1 MVRYMRTLEFYYP
14 HLVQLLQIGTTHEG
28 RSIEGVKI
36 GIDINPSPSDFE
48 QDHNEFL
55 NKTQKRQKR
64 AFWIDGNMHAREWAS
79 SHTALFIINQLIASY
94 GKDTFLTKA
103 LEQIDFYIVPC
114 ANPDGFEFSR
124 SSINPKVFRK
134 NFSHLKNHFSI
145 RLWRKNRSPEQ
156 CTRTWNGLLCCRGVD
171 LNRNFDFHWAE
182 TGSSLNACSNLYSG
196 KRAFSEPES
205 RALAEFLKNNNE
217 EEGERVF
224 YAFMTLHT
232 YAQMWIHPF
241 SHEYHTYPSD
251 ADDLKNVALRATER
265 LEQIYGTHYRIGTGA
280 DLLAPASGGSD
291 DWAKETLGIKY
302 VYLVELRPKLELS
315 NGFILNQDELIPT
328 AIETFEA
335 IKEVIRAVMSEPNES
350 FEVKNTTETSIGL
363 TNQTLKLD
371 ENEEGKIDST
381 GFTNDL
387 KQYTEKN
394 NSTVEM
400 FESTLLE
407 TSSLGMTE
415 NQTETITTPL
425 TTMESVKESE
435 QYTQHT
441 TESFDFLIGIGEEKA
456 NVSSFSLSPQF
467 LFPLFTIPKI
477 QTIPIGSGF
486 GDEQKREEPDLLTTS
501 FSTSTNSLPSTDQI
515 ENIETTETT
524 SSENI
529 EATSSSSTESSSTQT
544 SSSTP
549 QTSSSSPQTSS
560 SIITD
565 ETSSSEIVINLEED
579 PTSTTTISNSTTTS
593 SSSELSTSISTTLS
607 EMSEI
612 TTSRSSSK
620 IKTTTN
626 RTTVSSSTPTSSS
639 STSRTTPTS
648 ATLPI
653 PPIPIPKQYT
663 PIKFVA
669 FDEEKIELK
678 PLNDLKKYQNSRSST
693 NSVNFP
699 IFDNDVEL
707 AIENDKESGE
717 DGKMTTREKEEPDKL
732 LEQETERNEK
742 LKQYNNTQTGKTAE
756 TVLETTSTRNS
767 ETTVPSASEMGNN
780 TTAKLPHL
788 WMKTQK
794 IFTLP
799 WVQTRRLSLAKLL
812 RIQKIP
818 TLTTTP
824 LNTSTTTTTPTSTK
838 LPYNITPTT
847 KLATMLFTAVDQ
859 VEEKNELEF
868 TISPPQLISPPIH
881 PKLYLAP
888 KFLSSA
894 FSSSNEE
901 NFCCLHKIGNNG
913 QIKGI
918 PLKGPSAINLLKS
931 ALLEQTTTKIPLIT
945 TTEMLTTNSN
955 NDDEIVQ
962 IMPKKCSDK
971 KSSCAFWIRAH
982 SPVCAEQHHF
992 MERNCAFSCGFCS

>member
-36 GIDINPSPSDFE
+36 GIDINPPPSDFE
-48 QDHNEFL
+48 QNHNEFV

-94 GKDTFLTKA
+94 GKDSFLTKA

-124 SSINPKVFRK
+124 SSINPKVYRK
-134 NFSHLKNHFSI
+134 FIKFFKKIFSI

-251 ADDLKNVALRATER
+251 AEDLRNVALRATEH

-335 IKEVIRAVMSEPNES
+335 IKEVIRAVMSEHNES
-350 FEVKNTTETSIGL
+350 FEMKSKTETSVGL
-363 TNQTLKLD
+363 ANQTPKL
-371 ENEEGKIDST
+371 EEEEEGKINSSSLT
-381 GFTNDL
+381 SDL
-387 KQYTEKN
+387 KQYTENN
-394 NSTVEM
+394 NSTVEQ

-415 NQTETITTPL
+415 NQTETITSPL
-425 TTMESVKESE
+425 TDMEEVKEPE

-441 TESFDFLIGIGEEKA
+441 TESFDFLIRIGEEKV

-486 GDEQKREEPDLLTTS
+486 GDEQKREEPDLPTTS
-501 FSTSTNSLPSTDQI
+501 FWTSTSSLPSNDQM

-529 EATSSSSTESSSTQT
+529 ESTSSSSSTESSSSPQT

-549 QTSSSSPQTSS
+549 QTSSSV
-560 SIITD
+560 ITD
-565 ETSSSEIVINLEED
+565 ETSPSEIVINLEED
-579 PTSTTTISNSTTTS
+579 PISTTTISSSTTTS
-593 SSSELSTSISTTLS
+593 SSEQTTSTSTTA
-607 EMSEI
+607 SEI
-612 TTSRSSSK
+612 SESTTSRSSSR

-626 RTTVSSSTPTSSS
+626 RTTFSSSTPTSSS

-648 ATLPI
+648 ATIPI
-653 PPIPIPKQYT
+653 PPIPISKQYT

-678 PLNDLKKYQNSRSST
+678 PLNDLKKYQASRSST
-693 NSVNFP
+693 NSINFP

-717 DGKMTTREKEEPDKL
+717 NGKMTTKTNEKTDKL
-732 LEQETERNEK
+732 LEQGTEQNEK
-742 LKQYNNTQTGKTAE
+742 LKQYNNTQTGKATENVTE
-756 TVLETTSTRNS
+756 TKSTRNPA
-767 ETTVPSASEMGNN
+767 TTVPSVSEMVNN

-824 LNTSTTTTTPTSTK
+824 LNTSTTTTRTTTSTK
-838 LPYNITPTT
+838 LPNNITPTT

-859 VEEKNELEF
+859 AEEKNELEF
-868 TISPPQLISPPIH
+868 IISPPQLISPPIH

-888 KFLSSA
+888 KFLGSA
-894 FSSSNEE
+894 FSTSNEE

-918 PLKGPSAINLLKS
+918 PLKGASAINLLKS
-931 ALLEQTTTKIPLIT
+931 ALLVQTTTTKIPLIT
-945 TTEMLTTNSN
+945 TTEMLTTTNNN

>member
-1 MVRYMRTLEFYYP
+1 MRTLEFYYP
-14 HLVQLLQIGTTHEG
+14 NLVQLLQIGTTHEG

-36 GIDINPSPSDFE
+36 GIDINPSSDFE
-48 QDHNEFL
+48 QNRNEFV

-79 SHTALFIINQLIASY
+79 SHTAL
-94 GKDTFLTKA
+94 
-103 LEQIDFYIVPC
+103 
-114 ANPDGFEFSR
+114 
-124 SSINPKVFRK
+124 
-134 NFSHLKNHFSI
+134 
-145 RLWRKNRSPEQ
+145 
-156 CTRTWNGLLCCRGVD
+156 
-171 LNRNFDFHWAE
+171 NFDFHWAE

-251 ADDLKNVALRATER
+251 AEDLRNVALRATER

-302 VYLVELRPKLELS
+302 
-315 NGFILNQDELIPT
+315 DELIPT

-335 IKEVIRAVMSEPNES
+335 IKEVIRAVMSAHNES
-350 FEVKNTTETSIGL
+350 FEMKNKTETNVGL
-363 TNQTLKLD
+363 ANQTPKL
-371 ENEEGKIDST
+371 EEEEEGKINSSSLT
-381 GFTNDL
+381 SDL
-387 KQYTEKN
+387 KQYTENN
-394 NSTVEM
+394 NSTVEQ

-415 NQTETITTPL
+415 NQTETITSPL
-425 TTMESVKESE
+425 TDMEEVKEPE

-441 TESFDFLIGIGEEKA
+441 TESFDFLIRIGEEKV

-486 GDEQKREEPDLLTTS
+486 GDEQKREEPDLPTTS
-501 FSTSTNSLPSTDQI
+501 FWTSTSSLPSNDQM

-529 EATSSSSTESSSTQT
+529 ESTSSSSSTESSSSPQT

-549 QTSSSSPQTSS
+549 QTSSSV
-560 SIITD
+560 ITD
-565 ETSSSEIVINLEED
+565 ETWPSEIVINLEED
-579 PTSTTTISNSTTTS
+579 PISTTTISSSTTTS
-593 SSSELSTSISTTLS
+593 SSEPTTSSSTTIS
-607 EMSEI
+607 EIPEI

-648 ATLPI
+648 ATIPI
-653 PPIPIPKQYT
+653 PPIPISKQYT

-678 PLNDLKKYQNSRSST
+678 PLNDLKKYQASRSST

-717 DGKMTTREKEEPDKL
+717 NGKMTTKTNEKTDKL
-732 LEQETERNEK
+732 LEQGTEQNEK
-742 LKQYNNTQTGKTAE
+742 LKQYNNTQTGKATENVTE
-756 TVLETTSTRNS
+756 TKSTRNPA
-767 ETTVPSASEMGNN
+767 TTVPSVSEMVNN
-780 TTAKLPHL
+780 TTAKLHHL

-799 WVQTRRLSLAKLL
+799 WVQTRRLSLAKC
-812 RIQKIP
+812 
-818 TLTTTP
+818 
-824 LNTSTTTTTPTSTK
+824 K
-838 LPYNITPTT
+838 L
-847 KLATMLFTAVDQ
+847 
-859 VEEKNELEF
+859 
-868 TISPPQLISPPIH
+868 
-881 PKLYLAP
+881 
-888 KFLSSA
+888 
-894 FSSSNEE
+894 
-901 NFCCLHKIGNNG
+901 
-913 QIKGI
+913 
-918 PLKGPSAINLLKS
+918 
-931 ALLEQTTTKIPLIT
+931 
-945 TTEMLTTNSN
+945 
-955 NDDEIVQ
+955 
-962 IMPKKCSDK
+962 
-971 KSSCAFWIRAH
+971 
-982 SPVCAEQHHF
+982 
-992 MERNCAFSCGFCS
+992 

>member
-1 MVRYMRTLEFYYP
+1 MRTLEFYYP

-36 GIDINPSPSDFE
+36 
-48 QDHNEFL
+48 
-55 NKTQKRQKR
+55 
-64 AFWIDGNMHAREWAS
+64 
-79 SHTALFIINQLIASY
+79 NQLIASY
-94 GKDTFLTKA
+94 GKDSFLTKA
-103 LEQIDFYIVPC
+103 LELIDFYIVPC
-114 ANPDGFEFSR
+114 ANPDGFEFS
-124 SSINPKVFRK
+124 
-134 NFSHLKNHFSI
+134 
-145 RLWRKNRSPEQ
+145 
-156 CTRTWNGLLCCRGVD
+156 
-171 LNRNFDFHWAE
+171 RNFDFHWAE

-217 EEGERVF
+217 EEGER
-224 YAFMTLHT
+224 MTLHT

-251 ADDLKNVALRATER
+251 AEDLKNVALRATER

-302 VYLVELRPKLELS
+302 
-315 NGFILNQDELIPT
+315 DELIPT

-350 FEVKNTTETSIGL
+350 FEMKNTTETSIGL
-363 TNQTLKLD
+363 ANQTMKLEED
-371 ENEEGKIDST
+371 EEGKINST
-381 GFTNDL
+381 GFTNNL
-387 KQYTEKN
+387 EQYTEKN

-415 NQTETITTPL
+415 NQTETITTTL
-425 TTMESVKESE
+425 TDMETVKESE

-486 GDEQKREEPDLLTTS
+486 GDEQKSEEPDLPTTS

-529 EATSSSSTESSSTQT
+529 ESTSSSSTESSSTQT
-544 SSSTP
+544 SSSTLN
-549 QTSSSSPQTSS
+549 
-560 SIITD
+560 D

-579 PTSTTTISNSTTTS
+579 STSTTTISSSTTTS
-593 SSSELSTSISTTLS
+593 SSEPTTSSSTTI
-607 EMSEI
+607 SEI
-612 TTSRSSSK
+612 SESTTSRSSSK

-626 RTTVSSSTPTSSS
+626 RISVSSSTPTSPS

-707 AIENDKESGE
+707 ATENDKESGE
-717 DGKMTTREKEEPDKL
+717 NGKMTTKTNEKTDKL
-732 LEQETERNEK
+732 LEQGTEQNEK
-742 LKQYNNTQTGKTAE
+742 LKQYNNTQTGQTTE
-756 TVLETTSTRNS
+756 NVPETTSTRNS
-767 ETTVPSASEMGNN
+767 ETTVPSVSEMVNN

-799 WVQTRRLSLAKLL
+799 WVQTRRLSLAK
-812 RIQKIP
+812 P
-818 TLTTTP
+818 
-824 LNTSTTTTTPTSTK
+824 
-838 LPYNITPTT
+838 
-847 KLATMLFTAVDQ
+847 TMLFTAVDQ
-859 VEEKNELEF
+859 AEEKNELEF
-868 TISPPQLISPPIH
+868 IISPPQLISPPIH

-888 KFLSSA
+888 KFLGSA
-894 FSSSNEE
+894 FSTSNEE

-918 PLKGPSAINLLKS
+918 PLKGPSAINILKS

-945 TTEMLTTNSN
+945 TTEMLTTTN
-955 NDDEIVQ
+955 NNNEDEIVQ

-971 KSSCAFWIRAH
+971 KLVFLCLLDKSAFPCLCRTAPLYGKKLCFFLWILFLEKKCFRFCDSEKGKRKGTPHRARTGDFRDDNDTAGH
-982 SPVCAEQHHF
+982 STTDQQTPQKRVIAEEKEKKKLVIIGLEEKEGKPSEKAASDKAAIVF
-992 MERNCAFSCGFCS
+992 ILDGINVAAEPLSVYRLGKKNDERRKGPRLVKALDPRLYHRIIE